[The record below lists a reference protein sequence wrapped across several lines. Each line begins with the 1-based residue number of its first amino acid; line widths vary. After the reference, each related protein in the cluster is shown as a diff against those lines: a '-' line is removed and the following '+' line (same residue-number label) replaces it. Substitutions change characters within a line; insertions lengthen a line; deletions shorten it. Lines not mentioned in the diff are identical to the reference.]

1 MQEPTFIPSLFSKVL
16 AAILAISF
24 VGILVSVWIYG
35 HVTKLD
41 LGGTLI
47 CAVIIAYIVHLWIY
61 YGRKS
66 EDAEENNR

>member
-16 AAILAISF
+16 A
-24 VGILVSVWIYG
+24 VILVIAIAGLFGAVLIYG
-35 HVTKLD
+35 FVTKLD

-66 EDAEENNR
+66 EDTEKNDP